1 MIWEIIKRMRY
12 PFGIA
17 LLGALAL
24 AGCTETSATA
34 PPDTRAADTKAINDD
49 QDAWNK
55 DFASKDVEKIASHYT
70 EDAELEF
77 PDMPVLKTKDD
88 IRKAMKPFLEDP
100 NFSVSFEGDKVEV
113 AKSGDLAYVQG
124 HYTLTS
130 TDAKTKKK
138 VTEKGKYV
146 TVYKKQADGSWKAVQ
161 DINNEDAAAAP

>member
-1 MIWEIIKRMRY
+1 MRY
-12 PFGIA
+12 AFGIV

-24 AGCTETSATA
+24 AGCTETAATT

-49 QDAWNK
+49 QAAWNK
-55 DFASKDVEKIASHYT
+55 DFASKDVEKIVSHYA
-70 EDAELEF
+70 EDAKLEF

-100 NFSVSFEGDKVEV
+100 NFSVSFEGDKMEV
-113 AKSGDLAYVQG
+113 ATSGDLAYVQG